1 MPDGAMGGGVVIGE
15 YAWVFGVVF
24 AFYMVLLIA
33 IGVLSARKVKTMEDY
48 YVAGRN
54 IGPAL
59 LGVHYG
65 TVYFSSVLMIGG
77 GAYAYRFG
85 LATLWI
91 AVGNTILGAFLPFL
105 LFGGRIRSFSE
116 ALGALTLP
124 DFFRERYGSRFLH
137 VWTSLLTVVFMT
149 VYLVSVF
156 MGVSYIFNVT
166 MGLSYE
172 ASLLITA
179 LIVGFYLAVGGTVA
193 CVWNDFI
200 QGTVMALGTLFLTLM
215 VVSHGGGVQSI
226 TRGLAAIDPGLV
238 SSPGIWGFWGLFS
251 YVMVTSI
258 GPWGLPQSLTRFY
271 MMRDPKVV
279 RWAIVFATVFCIAMT
294 TCSYFNGAAA
304 RLAFEREG
312 VGIPLLPSGRPDY
325 DIVVPH
331 LIMLVLPAL
340 VGAVYLSAVIAASQS
355 TADAVILMASFGLA
369 RDLYQKLIN
378 PEAGDE
384 EVLRLSKICTAGV
397 TLAGLV
403 LAYFRPQMILDL
415 AMMAWAALS
424 AAIMAPFLYSLFW
437 RRATRTAAVFTSVTA
452 FALALA
458 WGPWLLGRPL
468 GVHEFLASQIY
479 AWIAFP
485 IVNHLSLRLNSGT
498 VPEGLVDDLWRTLEA

>member
-1 MPDGAMGGGVVIGE
+1 LLGE

-24 AFYMVLLIA
+24 SLYMVLLIA
-33 IGVLSARKVKTMEDY
+33 IGVLSARRVQSMEDY

-65 TVYFSSVLMIGG
+65 TVYFSSVLMVGG

-91 AVGNTILGAFLPFL
+91 AVGNTVLGAFLPFL

-116 ALGALTLP
+116 RLGALTLP
-124 DFFRERYGSRFLH
+124 DYFRERYQSRFLH
-137 VWTSLLTVVFMT
+137 LWTSVLTVVFMT

-172 ASLLITA
+172 LSLLITA

-200 QGTVMALGTLFLTLM
+200 AY
-215 VVSHGGGVQSI
+215 GGGIGNI
-226 TRGLAAIDPGLV
+226 TQGLAGIDPGLV
-238 SSPGIWGFWGLFS
+238 ASPGVWGFWGLFS

-279 RWAIVFATVFCIAMT
+279 RWAIVFATVFCLAMT

-304 RLAFEREG
+304 RYAFQQSGVEIPPLA
-312 VGIPLLPSGRPDY
+312 SGRPDY
-325 DIVVPH
+325 DIVIPK
-331 LIMLVLPAL
+331 LILLVLPTAI
-340 VGAVYLSAVIAASQS
+340 GAVYLSAVIAASQS

-378 PEAGDE
+378 PEADDDS
-384 EVLRLSKICTAGV
+384 VLRLSKICTAGV

-403 LAYFRPQMILDL
+403 LAYFRPKTILDL

-424 AAIMAPFLYSLFW
+424 AAIMAPFMYSLFW
-437 RRATRTAAVFTSVTA
+437 RRATRTAATVTSVSA
-452 FALALA
+452 FVLALA
-458 WGPWLLGRPL
+458 WGPWLLNRPL
-468 GVHEFLASQIY
+468 GVHEFLMSQAF
-479 AWIAFP
+479 AWVAFP
-485 IVNHLSLRLNSGT
+485 IINYVAMRTRSGVIT
-498 VPEGLVDDLWRTLEA
+498 ESFVDDLWQSIRT

>member
-1 MPDGAMGGGVVIGE
+1 MLGE

-24 AFYMVLLIA
+24 ALYMVLLVA
-33 IGVLSARKVKTMEDY
+33 IGVLSARRVRSMEDY

-65 TVYFSSVLMIGG
+65 TVYFSSVLMVGG

-91 AVGNTILGAFLPFL
+91 AVGNTVLGAFLPFL

-116 ALGALTLP
+116 RLGALTLP
-124 DFFRERYGSRFLH
+124 DYFRERYRSRFLH
-137 VWTSLLTVVFMT
+137 LWTSVLTVVFMT

-172 ASLLITA
+172 LSLLITA

-200 QGTVMALGTLFLTLM
+200 QGTVMALGTVVLTLM
-215 VVSHGGGVQSI
+215 VIAYGGGIGNI
-226 TRGLAAIDPGLV
+226 TQGLAGIDPGLV
-238 SSPGIWGFWGLFS
+238 ASPGVWGFWGLFS

-279 RWAIVFATVFCIAMT
+279 RWAIVFATVFCLVMT

-304 RLAFEREG
+304 RYAFRQGG
-312 VGIPLLPSGRPDY
+312 VELPLLPSGRPDY
-325 DIVVPH
+325 DIVIPE
-331 LIMLVLPAL
+331 LILLVLPTL

-378 PEAGDE
+378 PDAEDE
-384 EVLRLSKICTAGV
+384 SILRLSKICTAAV

-403 LAYFRPQMILDL
+403 LAYFRPKMILDL

-424 AAIMAPFLYSLFW
+424 AALMAPFMYSLFW
-437 RRATRTAAVFTSVTA
+437 RGATRTAAAVTSVSA
-452 FALALA
+452 FVLALA
-458 WGPWLLGRPL
+458 WGPWLLNRPL
-468 GVHEFLASQIY
+468 GVHEFLMSQAF
-479 AWIAFP
+479 AWVAFP
-485 IVNHLSLRLNSGT
+485 IINYFALRTRSGVIT
-498 VPEGLVDDLWRTLEA
+498 EGLVDDLWQSIET

>member
-1 MPDGAMGGGVVIGE
+1 MLVE

-24 AFYMVLLIA
+24 AFYMVILIA
-33 IGVLSARKVKTMEDY
+33 IGIISARKVKTMEDY

-91 AVGNTILGAFLPFL
+91 AVGNTVLGAFLPFL

-116 ALGALTLP
+116 VLGALTLP
-124 DFFRERYGSRFLH
+124 DFFRERYQSRFLH
-137 VWTSLLTVVFMT
+137 VWTSVLTVVFMT

-200 QGTVMALGTLFLTLM
+200 QGTVMALGTLFLTYM
-215 VVSHGGGVQSI
+215 VISHGGGIQSI
-226 TRGLAAIDPGLV
+226 TQGLAGIDPGLV
-238 SSPGIWGFWGLFS
+238 SFPGVWGFWGLFS
-251 YVMVTSI
+251 YLMVTSI

-304 RLAFEREG
+304 RFAFQQGG
-312 VGIPLLPSGRPDY
+312 VEIPLLPSGRPDY
-325 DIVVPH
+325 DIVVPK
-331 LIMLVLPAL
+331 LIMLVLPTFIA
-340 VGAVYLSAVIAASQS
+340 AIYLSAVIAASQS

-369 RDLYQKLIN
+369 RDLYQKLLN
-378 PEAGDE
+378 PEADDE
-384 EVLRLSKICTAGV
+384 AILRLSKICTAGV

-403 LAYFRPQMILDL
+403 LSYFRPKMILDL

-452 FALALA
+452 FFLALA
-458 WGPWLLGRPL
+458 WGPWLLGRPF

-479 AWIAFP
+479 AWVVFP
-485 IVNHLSLRLNSGT
+485 LVNYFALRNRSGS
-498 VPEGLVDDLWRTLEA
+498 VPEDLVDDLWRSIED

>member
-1 MPDGAMGGGVVIGE
+1 LLGE

-24 AFYMVLLIA
+24 ALYMVLLIA
-33 IGVLSARKVKTMEDY
+33 IGVLSARRVQSMEDY

-65 TVYFSSVLMIGG
+65 TVYFSSVLMVGG

-91 AVGNTILGAFLPFL
+91 AVGNTVLGAFLPFL

-116 ALGALTLP
+116 RLGALTLP
-124 DFFRERYGSRFLH
+124 DYFRERYQSRFLH
-137 VWTSLLTVVFMT
+137 LWTSVLTVVFMT

-172 ASLLITA
+172 LSLLITA

-200 QGTVMALGTLFLTLM
+200 QGTVMALGTVVLTIM
-215 VVSHGGGVQSI
+215 VIAYGGSI
-226 TRGLAAIDPGLV
+226 GNITQGLAGIDSGLV
-238 SSPGIWGFWGLFS
+238 ASPGVWGFWGLFS

-279 RWAIVFATVFCIAMT
+279 RWAIVFATVFCLAMT

-304 RLAFEREG
+304 RYAFQQGG
-312 VGIPLLPSGRPDY
+312 VEIPLLSTGRPDY
-325 DIVVPH
+325 DIVIPK
-331 LIMLVLPAL
+331 LILLVLPTV

-378 PEAGDE
+378 PEADDDS
-384 EVLRLSKICTAGV
+384 VLRLSKICTAGV

-403 LAYFRPQMILDL
+403 LAYFRPKTILDL

-424 AAIMAPFLYSLFW
+424 AAIMAPFMYSLFW
-437 RRATRTAAVFTSVTA
+437 RRATRTAATVTSVSA
-452 FALALA
+452 FVLALA
-458 WGPWLLGRPL
+458 WGPWLLNRPL
-468 GVHEFLASQIY
+468 GVHEFLMSQAF
-479 AWIAFP
+479 AWVAFP
-485 IVNHLSLRLNSGT
+485 IINYVALRIRSGVIT
-498 VPEGLVDDLWRTLEA
+498 ESLVDDLWQSIGT

>member
-1 MPDGAMGGGVVIGE
+1 MLGE

-24 AFYMVLLIA
+24 SFYMVLLIA
-33 IGVLSARKVKTMEDY
+33 IGVLSARKVRSMEDY

-65 TVYFSSVLMIGG
+65 TVYFSSVLMVGG

-85 LATLWI
+85 LATMWI
-91 AVGNTILGAFLPFL
+91 ALGNTVLGAFLPFL

-116 ALGALTLP
+116 RLGALTLP
-124 DFFRERYGSRFLH
+124 DYFRERYKSRFLH
-137 VWTSLLTVVFMT
+137 LWTSVLTVVFMT

-172 ASLLITA
+172 LSLLITA

-200 QGTVMALGTLFLTLM
+200 QGTVMALGTVFLTLM
-215 VVSHGGGVQSI
+215 VVAYGGSVGSI
-226 TRGLAAIDPGLV
+226 TQGLAAIDPGLV
-238 SSPGIWGFWGLFS
+238 ASPGVWGFWGLFS

-279 RWAIVFATVFCIAMT
+279 RWAIVFASVFCLAMT

-304 RLAFEREG
+304 RYAFEEG
-312 VGIPLLPSGRPDY
+312 GLEIPLLPSGRPDY
-325 DIVVPH
+325 DIVIPK
-331 LIMLVLPAL
+331 LIMLVLPSL
-340 VGAVYLSAVIAASQS
+340 IGAVYLSAVIAASQS

-369 RDLYQKLIN
+369 RDLYQKLLN
-378 PEAGDE
+378 PEADDSTI
-384 EVLRLSKICTAGV
+384 LSLSKACTAAI
-397 TLAGLV
+397 TLSGLV
-403 LAYFRPQMILDL
+403 LAYLRPKMILDL

-424 AAIMAPFLYSLFW
+424 AAIMAPFIYSLFW
-437 RRATRTAAVFTSVTA
+437 RRATKAAAILISVSA
-452 FALALA
+452 FVLALV
-458 WGPWLLGRPL
+458 WGPWMLNRPF
-468 GVHEFLASQIY
+468 GVHEFLMSQFY

-485 IVNHLSLRLNSGT
+485 IVNYVALGRGSGL
-498 VPEGLVDDLWRTLEA
+498 VDEGLVDGLWGSASKGT